1 MYEAITRERVY
12 KKGTFPIEA
21 VRTLVCN
28 VNSKIDTRLTVKFIE
43 IVESVA
49 SGFHIP
55 AKLELLTLLQAVGQ
69 TNSANVKAY
78 ALIIE
83 KDVGLASSILK
94 TVNSPLFGLNTNIR
108 NI

>member
-1 MYEAITRERVY
+1 MTYINEQ
-12 KKGTFPIEA
+12 
-21 VRTLVCN
+21 
-28 VNSKIDTRLTVKFIE
+28 

-55 AKLELLTLLQAVGQ
+55 AKPELLMLLQAVGQ
-69 TNSANVKAY
+69 ANSANVKAE

-94 TVNSPLFGLNTNIR
+94 TVNSPLFGLNAKIR
-108 NI
+108 NIQQGVCFLDA

>member
-1 MYEAITRERVY
+1 MKYINEQ
-12 KKGTFPIEA
+12 
-21 VRTLVCN
+21 
-28 VNSKIDTRLTVKFIE
+28 

-55 AKLELLTLLQAVGQ
+55 AKSELLMLLQAVGQ
-69 TNSANVKAY
+69 ANSANVEAE

-94 TVNSPLFGLNTNIR
+94 TVNSPLFGLNAKIR
-108 NI
+108 NIQQGVCFLDA